1 MKKILFLL
9 LLPFCSFAQNDI
21 NDFWKNDLWHID
33 YVVTHE
39 LDSFELSNPPAE
51 KLRISSDGTKF
62 IYGNSLTFNTNGT
75 FLSKYSSDCGND
87 CFTRSEGTYEKIDET
102 HLRLQINLF
111 MLYGQPCGE
120 RVEDRTVRDLGTFE
134 IKPTEN
140 GYQLV
145 KLKDE

>member
-9 LLPFCSFAQNDI
+9 LVPFYGFAQNDI
-21 NDFWKNDLWHID
+21 NDFWKNDFWQINK
-33 YVVTHE
+33 VVTHE
-39 LDSFELSNPPAE
+39 LDLFELSNPPAE
-51 KLRISSDGTKF
+51 SVFKIPDGTKY

-75 FLSKYSSDCGND
+75 FISKYSADCGND
-87 CFTRSEGTYEKIDET
+87 CFTRSEGTFEKIDET

-111 MLYGQPCGE
+111 ARSGWCEG
-120 RVEDRTVRDLGTFE
+120 VEDRTVRDLGTFE
-134 IKPTEN
+134 IKPTKN

>member
-9 LLPFCSFAQNDI
+9 LVPFYGFAQNDI
-21 NDFWKNDLWHID
+21 NDFWKNDFWEINK
-33 YVVTHE
+33 VVTHE
-39 LDSFELSNPPAE
+39 LDLFELSNPPAE
-51 KLRISSDGTKF
+51 SVFKIPDGTKY

-75 FLSKYSSDCGND
+75 FISKYSADCGND
-87 CFTRSEGTYEKIDET
+87 CFTRSEGTFEKIDET

-111 MLYGQPCGE
+111 ARSGWCEG
-120 RVEDRTVRDLGTFE
+120 VEDRTVRDLGTFE

>member
-9 LLPFCSFAQNDI
+9 LLPFYSFAQNDI
-21 NDFWKNDLWHID
+21 NDFWKNDFWQINK
-33 YVVTHE
+33 VVNHK
-39 LDSFELSNPPAE
+39 LDLFELSNPPAE
-51 KLRISSDGTKF
+51 RLHISSDGTKF

-75 FLSKYSSDCGND
+75 FLSKYSARCGND
-87 CFTRSEGTYEKIDET
+87 CFTGSEGTFEKIDET

-111 MLYGQPCGE
+111 QRSGDCEG
-120 RVEDRTVRDLGTFE
+120 VEDKTVRDLGTFE

>member
-9 LLPFCSFAQNDI
+9 LLPFSSFAQNDI
-21 NDFWKNDLWHID
+21 NDFWKNDFWHINHI
-33 YVVTHE
+33 VTHE
-39 LDSFELSNPPAE
+39 WDLFELSKPSAE
-51 KLRISSDGTKF
+51 RVMKLDGKKYV
-62 IYGNSLTFNTNGT
+62 YGDSLTFNTNGT
-75 FLSKYSSDCGND
+75 FISEYSAECGND
-87 CFTRSEGTYEKIDET
+87 CFTRSEGTFEKIDET

-111 MLYGQPCGE
+111 SRSGDCEG
-120 RVEDRTVRDLGTFE
+120 VEDRTVRDLGTFE

>member
-9 LLPFCSFAQNDI
+9 LVPFYGFAQNDI
-21 NDFWKNDLWHID
+21 NDFWKNDFWQINE
-33 YVVTHE
+33 VVTHE
-39 LDSFELSNPPAE
+39 LDLFELSNPPAE
-51 KLRISSDGTKF
+51 SVFKIPDGTKY

-75 FLSKYSSDCGND
+75 FISKYSADCGND
-87 CFTRSEGTYEKIDET
+87 CFTRSEGTFEKIDET

-111 MLYGQPCGE
+111 ARSGWCEG
-120 RVEDRTVRDLGTFE
+120 VEDRTVRDLGTFE
-134 IKPTEN
+134 IKPTKN